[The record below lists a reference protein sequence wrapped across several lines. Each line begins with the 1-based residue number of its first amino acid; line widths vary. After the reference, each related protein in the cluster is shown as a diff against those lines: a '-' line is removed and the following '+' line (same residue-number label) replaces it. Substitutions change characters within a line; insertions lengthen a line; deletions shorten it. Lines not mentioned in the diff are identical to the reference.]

1 MISQMNNVKNMLTFL
16 QKYVIILLRK
26 AVGNKRKLLMKDEKC
41 CGFYSIVCG
50 GCRYA
55 PAFVHMLQMRVLF

>member
-1 MISQMNNVKNMLTFL
+1 MLS
-16 QKYVIILLRK
+16 YCCGK